1 MKELDANQSVG
12 HSQEILFCE
21 CLRLALP
28 LVVEQADTDEK
39 TAFGVFPTTRKHSA
53 WRNEDFYK
61 SSIEFGKLESSASA
75 AIKRGATSGAPVLP
89 CANLLKRPPPCIIAG
104 KAACSVARL

>member
-1 MKELDANQSVG
+1 
-12 HSQEILFCE
+12 
-21 CLRLALP
+21 

-75 AIKRGATSGAPVLP
+75 CTWTNRLKAP
-89 CANLLKRPPPCIIAG
+89 A
-104 KAACSVARL
+104 VAVG